1 MKPRIPGSPAR
12 GGRTP
17 LGSAA
22 MLAALLMPLHFT
34 APADFVGPDR
44 QGHTV
49 RSDAPVHA
57 YHFQRR
63 WPGGETDTIPG
74 FRDSLGLVLLVPGAP
89 GTHEV
94 AWVPC
99 QALNGPVE
107 ITVCSSDA
115 AGNCSA
121 SSNPWTLADAVLGHL
136 ALAGPSSATRLTPI
150 LLDVPNVVQRR
161 ERCGQAS
168 LAMVLRFYGADASAL
183 LQAESAYDPVLRG
196 SLITDLAGAA
206 RRSGYRADIQ
216 TLTAD
221 TLIALLERGVP
232 VILLYQNGSGPVT
245 VRHFGV
251 LTGWDASHS
260 TFTLQDG
267 TAAPRK
273 TRRDDLQKRWNTA
286 GSQALVVTRMTP

>member
-1 MKPRIPGSPAR
+1 MKPRIPGSPTR
-12 GGRTP
+12 GGRTSG
-17 LGSAA
+17 GSAA
-22 MLAALLMPLHFT
+22 MLAALLTPLHFT
-34 APADFVGPDR
+34 APADLVGPDH

-63 WPGGETDTIPG
+63 RPGGETDSIPG
-74 FRDSLGLVLLVPGAP
+74 FRDSLGHVLLSPGAP
-89 GTHEV
+89 GTREV
-94 AWVPC
+94 VWVPW
-99 QALNGPVE
+99 QDRDGPVE
-107 ITVCSSDA
+107 ITVRSSDV
-115 AGNCSA
+115 AGNRSE
-121 SSNPWTLADAVLGHL
+121 SSNPWTLADAVPGRL
-136 ALAGPSSATRLTPI
+136 ALARPSSATQLAPI
-150 LLDVPNVVQRR
+150 LLDVPNLVQRR

-183 LQAESAYDPVLRG
+183 QQVESAYDPVLHG

-206 RRSGYRADIQ
+206 RRAGYRADIQ

-221 TLIALLERGVP
+221 TLIAFLERGVP

-251 LTGWDASHS
+251 LIGWDASHA
-260 TFTLQDG
+260 TFTLHDG
-267 TAAPRK
+267 TSTPRK
-273 TRRDDLQKRWNTA
+273 ERRDELQKRWNTA